1 MAEDKPEG
9 EMQQA
14 VNDIAKKMADMS
26 AVHYGALPFIMA
38 YSAAGTVVQFHT
50 VFWRN
55 DIHKVI
61 CGSSCQ
67 KSMYNVTDNKHTA
80 NNPLLQPGVFM
91 PEVSKVT
98 EDIDLA
104 HVCGRA
110 RLILLLAKLYV
121 LLIKM
126 VSVVP
131 PRAGRYPVFHT
142 IRRSENVTVEI
153 LSNNVVKRI
162 SGEDM
167 NSWEGIYWLQIW
179 TFRPLLWHTQR
190 ICLKN

>member
-1 MAEDKPEG
+1 MP
-9 EMQQA
+9 
-14 VNDIAKKMADMS
+14 
-26 AVHYGALPFIMA
+26 
-38 YSAAGTVVQFHT
+38 VV
-50 VFWRN
+50 
-55 DIHKVI
+55 
-61 CGSSCQ
+61 S
-67 KSMYNVTDNKHTA
+67 
-80 NNPLLQPGVFM
+80 
-91 PEVSKVT
+91 EVT

-110 RLILLLAKLYV
+110 RLILLLAKLYF

-153 LSNNVVKRI
+153 LSNNVAKRI

-167 NSWEGIYWLQIW
+167 NSWEGKMVANLD
-179 TFRPLLWHTQR
+179 L
-190 ICLKN
+190 